1 MRRIGVVVATVVG
14 LVALGAAALGWLRS
28 PDALTAVD
36 AAELAADALTG
47 AGVTGAVVGP
57 EPAAGTYELGPGE
70 VIRVWKAV
78 ATIEGGTILLWL
90 AQEDGEPVFLDDRG
104 PSGAT
109 QLLTEAQFGALADHD
124 ANPARDRQLRENVV
138 VTVAAAAVLVV
149 AALLATAGVSALR

>member
-28 PDALTAVD
+28 PDPLTAAD

-47 AGVTGAVVGP
+47 AGVAGAVVGP
-57 EPAAGTYELGPGE
+57 EPAAGTYELASGE
-70 VIRVWKAV
+70 AIRVWKAV
-78 ATIEGGTILLWL
+78 ATVEGGTILLWL

-109 QLLTEAQFGALADHD
+109 QLLTEAQFQALADHD

-138 VTVAAAAVLVV
+138 VTVAAAALLVV